1 MLILGQNGDVMV
13 NVERI
18 HTISTYQSGN
28 YENGKVMEKR
38 FRIIAWYGSG
48 ESDYFYIGDYATE
61 DRAKEVIQ
69 EIWKK
74 YGEYFHRTGGPAIL
88 KGSVDVP
95 EEFWVLPKVY
105 EMPKE

>member
-18 HTISTYQSGN
+18 HTITTYQLGD
-28 YENGKVMEKR
+28 YENGKLMEKR
-38 FRIIAWYGSG
+38 FRILAWYGSG
-48 ESDYFYIGDYATE
+48 EDDCWGIGDYATE
-61 DRAKEVIQ
+61 DRAKEVIR
-69 EIWKK
+69 EIWEK
-74 YGEYFHRTGGPAIL
+74 YGQYLHRKGGPAML